1 MHSLTADI
9 SGLFEDLNRVFDNE
23 MEKHVEAL
31 SAVEKSIRV
40 ATRSLAERRQQVDA
54 ARQKLA
60 TLEQQA
66 ERAANARRA
75 LDAPDLDW
83 TGRTPLKGE
92 TSLPPAFG
100 VDIPLLPAAPGGK
113 DEAMDVDKDD
123 KEGDKDKDIPV
134 PEKGAEGALVTLRRI
149 AAWEER
155 VARLLEE
162 RAAELEGDGADRAIK
177 YRKVIA
183 LCAKV
188 SVDQVDDVS
197 TEPGRQPW
205 RLLERYWRWHR
216 VAARR
221 ARRVKVGTA
230 ECVAQEAAQVT
241 SCYEDATCPSE
252 CRGVRRPMCGLRVGW
267 PFAVWLALWIAVT

>member
-1 MHSLTADI
+1 MRSLTTDI

-23 MEKHVEAL
+23 MEKHIEAL
-31 SAVEKSIRV
+31 SAVEKSVRV
-40 ATRSLAERRQQVDA
+40 ATRSLADRRQQVDA

-100 VDIPLLPAAPGGK
+100 VDIPLLPAAPVADKDK
-113 DEAMDVDKDD
+113 DEGMDVDKDKD
-123 KEGDKDKDIPV
+123 GKEEDKDIPV

-149 AAWEER
+149 AAWEDR
-155 VARLLEE
+155 VGRLLEE

-197 TEPGRQPW
+197 T
-205 RLLERYWRWHR
+205 
-216 VAARR
+216 
-221 ARRVKVGTA
+221 
-230 ECVAQEAAQVT
+230 
-241 SCYEDATCPSE
+241 
-252 CRGVRRPMCGLRVGW
+252 
-267 PFAVWLALWIAVT
+267 